1 MAREYRSALAL
12 EQAVKAAAKKSGQDV
27 GRAVE
32 GFYVGRLLER
42 VFSEERKPFVLKG
55 GRAILARTIDARYTT
70 DTDFLYRGDN
80 LEAALEELKHLASKD
95 LGDRIEFR
103 FVSADRIAATQEY
116 RDGCRVR
123 FDVILDGTRHKS
135 EISIDLVADPVELRK
150 ADLVTPANRLDVK
163 GLVVFDYLVYPV
175 ERTVADKV
183 CATMQ
188 TYSGGRESSRV
199 KDLVD
204 LVLHVTRYG
213 MAGSDLSRA
222 IEREAGMRGVGPLDT
237 FRVPESWYGHYSR
250 AYRKAAAEAKI
261 PDRWFRVADAE
272 EIVRACV
279 DPAIRRQVEGF
290 EWNPEALEWT
300 PRNEMSRVAQ
310 GSTGRPENQN
320 GEVLCE

>member
-42 VFSEERKPFVLKG
+42 IFSEERKPFVLKG
-55 GRAILARTIDARYTT
+55 GRGILARTVEARYTT
-70 DTDFLYRGDN
+70 DTDFLYRGGS
-80 LEAALEELKHLASKD
+80 LEAALEELKRLASKD
-95 LGDRIEFR
+95 LGDRLEFR
-103 FVSADRIAATQEY
+103 FVSADKIAATQEY

-123 FDVILDGTRHKS
+123 FDVVLDGTRHKS
-135 EISIDLVADPVELRK
+135 EIAIDLVADPVELGK

-163 GLVVFDYLVYPV
+163 GLAVFDYLIYPV

-188 TYSGGRESSRV
+188 VYPGGRESSRV
-199 KDLVD
+199 KELVD

-222 IEREAGMRGVGPLDT
+222 IEREAGMRGIVGLHA
-237 FRVPESWYGHYSR
+237 FKVPDSWRGSR
-250 AYRKAAAEAKI
+250 KGAYRKAAVEAKI
-261 PDRWFRVADAE
+261 PDRWLGAADAE
-272 EIVRACV
+272 EIVKACV
-279 DPAIRRQVEGF
+279 DPAIRREVEGL
-290 EWNPEALEWT
+290 EWNPEALKWT
-300 PRNEMSRVAQ
+300 A
-310 GSTGRPENQN
+310 
-320 GEVLCE
+320 

>member
-1 MAREYRSALAL
+1 MMAKEYRSALAL
-12 EQAVKAAAKKSGQDV
+12 EQAVKAAARRSGQDV

-55 GRAILARTIDARYTT
+55 GRGILARTVDARYTT
-70 DTDFLYRGDN
+70 DTDFLYRGGD
-80 LEAALEELKHLASKD
+80 LEEALGELRRLASKD
-95 LGDRIEFR
+95 LGDRMEFR
-103 FVSADRIAATQEY
+103 FVSADKIAATQEY

-123 FDVILDGTRHKS
+123 FEVVLDGTRHKS
-135 EISIDLVADPVELRK
+135 EIAIDLVADPVELGK

-163 GLVVFDYLVYPV
+163 GLAVFDYLVYPV

-188 TYSGGRESSRV
+188 TYPGGRESSRV

-213 MAGSDLSRA
+213 MVGSDLSRA
-222 IEREAGMRGVGPLDT
+222 IEREAGMRGIADLDA
-237 FRVPESWYGHYSR
+237 FRVPESWRGFYKG

-261 PDRWFRVADAE
+261 PDRWIDVADAE
-272 EIVRACV
+272 EVVKACV
-279 DPAIRRQVEGF
+279 DPAIKQEVEEL
-290 EWNPEALEWT
+290 EWDPGVLEWT
-300 PRNEMSRVAQ
+300 PGQPSE
-310 GSTGRPENQN
+310 G
-320 GEVLCE
+320 